1 MASWIG
7 CGQKR
12 LDVQSFERGSE
23 RRFRHASYLVRIR
36 EGSRVGIPKLNI
48 ILDQIWDVSVD
59 MGVGQTHERAEMI
72 SLRRSA
78 HGTCLE
84 RKDVEPTHSI
94 AGSFRSELMRSSGRN
109 RASCCLQPGLG
120 GDGEPSYQHCSP
132 LAFCLLRPAYQCTR
146 LFKDSNPVSTATPL
160 QLWSVATSSQSR
172 QLIHPA
178 RIKATATR
186 CVLLPAEDPDQP
198 RQSSASCFS
207 MLKWR
212 APIQWTLD
220 PRISGNMMNLISV
233 GRGRFLK
240 MFFVRPSLKHGKCPS
255 ILSP

>member
-1 MASWIG
+1 
-7 CGQKR
+7 
-12 LDVQSFERGSE
+12 
-23 RRFRHASYLVRIR
+23 
-36 EGSRVGIPKLNI
+36 
-48 ILDQIWDVSVD
+48 
-59 MGVGQTHERAEMI
+59 MGLEQAPERAEMI
-72 SLRRSA
+72 SLGRSA

-94 AGSFRSELMRSSGRN
+94 AGSFRSEPTRSSGRN
-109 RASCCLQPGLG
+109 RASCCLEPGLG

-132 LAFCLLRPAYQCTR
+132 LGLLPAPAGISCTR
-146 LFKDSNPVSTATPL
+146 FFRDSNPVSTATPL
-160 QLWSVATSSQSR
+160 QLWSVTTSSQSR

-198 RQSSASCFS
+198 RQLSASCII

-220 PRISGNMMNLISV
+220 PRISGNMMNLISM

-240 MFFVRPSLKHGKCPS
+240 MFFVRPSLKDGKCPS